1 MQISVICPTFNSG
14 SFLSKTL
21 DTILKQTFTNF
32 ELIISDDGSEDET
45 IKIANQ
51 YKELFKKKSIE
62 CNIIKNKHV
71 GPGFAR
77 NRGVDLSR
85 YEWISFIDSDD
96 TWEPTKLE
104 RVVKIIELN
113 QGYNCILHRQNF
125 IKLNG
130 TIRRHDFD
138 KYFNPSTSAHK
149 QIFKTNFFAMSAVSI
164 KKKIILDHGGFDEGY
179 QNAQDYDLWLRIG
192 DTFNIHIIKEYLGN
206 NIEREG
212 NITSRSYLRRIKNL
226 FLILRRNKKKVGFF
240 LYLYRMIRIFI
251 STEWLK
257 FFLK

>member
-1 MQISVICPTFNSG
+1 MKISVICPTYNSG
-14 SFLSKTL
+14 FFLSKTL
-21 DTILKQTFTNF
+21 DTILAQTFTNF
-32 ELIISDDGSEDET
+32 ECIISDDGSVDET
-45 IKIANQ
+45 IQIANQ
-51 YKELFKKKSIE
+51 YKELFKKKFIE
-62 CNIIKNKHV
+62 FNIIKNKHV

-77 NRGVDLSR
+77 NRGIDLSK

-104 RVVKIIELN
+104 RVVKIIELS

-130 TIRRHDFD
+130 TTRRHDFD
-138 KYFNPSTSAHK
+138 NYFNPNTSVHK

-164 KKKIILDHGGFDEGY
+164 KKKIILDHGGFNENY
-179 QNAQDYDLWLRIG
+179 QNAQDYDLWLKIG
-192 DTFNIHIIKEYLGN
+192 DAFKIYIIKDYLGN

-226 FLILRRNKKKVGFF
+226 FLILNRNKKKVSFF
-240 LYLYRMIRIFI
+240 LYAYRMLRIFL
-251 STEWLK
+251 SKEWLK
-257 FFLK
+257 FFFR